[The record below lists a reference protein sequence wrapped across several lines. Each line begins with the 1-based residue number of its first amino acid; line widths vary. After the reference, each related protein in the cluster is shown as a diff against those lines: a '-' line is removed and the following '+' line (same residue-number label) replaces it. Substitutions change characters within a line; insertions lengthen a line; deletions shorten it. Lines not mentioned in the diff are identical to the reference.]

1 MVQALPSNIG
11 IQQVTL
17 KVADLDKMVNFY
29 TKTIGLKLLK
39 QGEGRAWLA
48 PQGTNDAIL
57 VLKELTAGEEN
68 QGTTGL
74 YHIAFLLPTRKD
86 LGNMLLWLLQEN
98 VQIGAADHGYSEA
111 LYLSDPENN
120 GIEIYWDKPE
130 EVWDIRPN
138 GEIIGVTE
146 ELDGDS
152 LAAEADGHWLGI
164 SEGSKIGHI
173 HLKVADLD
181 ATETFYKNLGFG
193 LKSNFGQQAKFL
205 QRSVPSSYW
214 DKYMERQTAANDSRK
229 SIWLRKLHLP
239 FTNCGRFRDSPSQ
252 CGRSKVTFYCQ
263 RSFTCVRRS

>member
-1 MVQALPSNIG
+1 MASATRHQRC
-11 IQQVTL
+11 
-17 KVADLDKMVNFY
+17 NF
-29 TKTIGLKLLK
+29 
-39 QGEGRAWLA
+39 
-48 PQGTNDAIL
+48 

-152 LAAEADGHWLGI
+152 LAAEADGHWL
-164 SEGSKIGHI
+164 EFP
-173 HLKVADLD
+173 KVLNWAHSFESTDLD
-181 ATETFYKNLGFG
+181 ATETFYK
-193 LKSNFGQQAKFL
+193 
-205 QRSVPSSYW
+205 
-214 DKYMERQTAANDSRK
+214 T
-229 SIWLRKLHLP
+229 
-239 FTNCGRFRDSPSQ
+239 
-252 CGRSKVTFYCQ
+252 
-263 RSFTCVRRS
+263 

>member
-98 VQIGAADHGYSEA
+98 VQISAADH
-111 LYLSDPENN
+111 
-120 GIEIYWDKPE
+120 
-130 EVWDIRPN
+130 
-138 GEIIGVTE
+138 
-146 ELDGDS
+146 
-152 LAAEADGHWLGI
+152 
-164 SEGSKIGHI
+164 
-173 HLKVADLD
+173 
-181 ATETFYKNLGFG
+181 ATVK
-193 LKSNFGQQAKFL
+193 
-205 QRSVPSSYW
+205 
-214 DKYMERQTAANDSRK
+214 
-229 SIWLRKLHLP
+229 P
-239 FTNCGRFRDSPSQ
+239 FT
-252 CGRSKVTFYCQ
+252 
-263 RSFTCVRRS
+263 